1 MIGYDKNAAK
11 ITNEDFVEKAIQLYK
26 LYCELYN
33 DDLVGV
39 SSVSVHLEE
48 ERYFTLF
55 SMEESIVRLCG
66 ENIEYSFTQNGVRFI
81 TLKKLTIDMI
91 KHKI

>member
-11 ITNEDFVEKAIQLYK
+11 ITNEDFIEKAIQLYK

-39 SSVSVHLEE
+39 SSQNIHLNE
-48 ERYFTLF
+48 ERYFDLF
-55 SMEESIVRLCG
+55 SHEESVMELCSD
-66 ENIEYSFTQNGVRFI
+66 NVKYSAVKDGIKFI
-81 TLKKLTIDMI
+81 TLRKLTISMVKD
-91 KHKI
+91 KI